1 MKLSAKLLLELHFWF
16 KTETENLKASSH
28 ESMQKMGLTSLCAQ
42 LLHEVE
48 NEVTSLLRD
57 LIRINTTNPP
67 GNETLAAQFLAKI
80 LGNEGLKCEV
90 IESSPGRGNVITHIK
105 GTGEKPNLMLLS
117 HLDVVPAVEKEW
129 SVNPF
134 SGIIKDGFVWGRG
147 ALDMKSFVAIEA
159 LVMKLLVRNHV
170 KPKGDIIFA
179 STADEERGGN
189 AGVGWLIKNHPEKI
203 EADYVINEGGGES
216 FPINEKH
223 IFTVQTAEKGVNWLR
238 IKAKGSPGHGSIPGV
253 ADNAVLRM
261 AEVARKLGTH
271 RSEITLV
278 NTVKQFLQGV
288 AKEKTPLGNLLNS
301 ILKNP
306 STADKVLDEI
316 AKKEKT
322 VAELIRAMLRMTIAP
337 TIIKGGIKE
346 NVIPSE
352 SEGVFDCRILPGQ
365 TKNDLLKEIKTA
377 IADVDSTKLSF
388 EFIQSDAPT
397 ESPSDT
403 PLYKTIEKTLKEF
416 EPTCSVMPYMVTGGT
431 DSRFLRNIGSIC
443 YGFHPLKTDM
453 PLDEFWRLVHG
464 IDERIS
470 IPNLVFG
477 VSVLYRVVEEFMT

>member
-1 MKLSAKLLLELHFWF
+1 VDSIRNSKF
-16 KTETENLKASSH
+16 KGVVMGINAEAEVN
-28 ESMQKMGLTSLCAQ
+28 SMCAL

-48 NEVTSLLRD
+48 KEVTSLLSD

-67 GNETLAAQFLAKI
+67 GNETVAAQFMAETLAKD
-80 LGNEGLKCEV
+80 GLKCEI
-90 IESSPGRGNVITHIK
+90 IESSSARGNVITRIK
-105 GTGEKPNLMLLS
+105 GTSEKPNLTLLS

-134 SGIIKDGFVWGRG
+134 SGTVKDGFVWGRG

-159 LVMKLLVRNHV
+159 VVMKLLVRNGV

-179 STADEERGGN
+179 ATADEERGGN

-203 EADYVINEGGGES
+203 RADYVINEGGGES
-216 FPINEKH
+216 FPIDGKH

-238 IKAKGSPGHGSIPGV
+238 IRAKGSPGHGSIPGI

-261 AEVARKLGTH
+261 AEVARKLGSY
-271 RSEITLV
+271 RSEIMLV
-278 NTVKQFLQGV
+278 NSVRQFLKGV
-288 AKEKTPLGNLLNS
+288 AEETTILGNLLNT
-301 ILKNP
+301 ILDNP
-306 STADKVLDEI
+306 ATADNILDEM

-322 VAELIRAMLRMTIAP
+322 IAELLRAMLRMTIAP

-365 TKNDLLKEIKTA
+365 TKDDLLDEIKTVL
-377 IADVDSTKLSF
+377 ADVDFTKLSF

-397 ESPSDT
+397 ESHSDT

-416 EPTCSVMPYMVTGGT
+416 EPNCSVVPYMVTGGT
-431 DSRFLRNIGSIC
+431 DSRFLRNLGSIC

-453 PLDEFWRLVHG
+453 SLDEFWRLVHG

-470 IPNLVFG
+470 IKNLVFG
-477 VSVLYRVVEEFMT
+477 VSVLYRIVEEFMT